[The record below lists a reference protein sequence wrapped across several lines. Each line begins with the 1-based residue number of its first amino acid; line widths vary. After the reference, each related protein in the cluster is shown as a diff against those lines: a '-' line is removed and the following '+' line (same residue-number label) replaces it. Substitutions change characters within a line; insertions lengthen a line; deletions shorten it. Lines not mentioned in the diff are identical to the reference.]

1 MDKLYPPQIEGTLPA
16 FYGEE
21 KEGKINYSIKIP
33 YSMNKTVS
41 INLVTEMAIR
51 IKTIQSNQLVYSG
64 KTKINL
70 NNRDSIIFNITEGQN
85 GFQSSYSKFSVGQYY
100 KVQIAYVQNNEIGYY
115 STVGIIKCTA
125 KPEISIVNMTEG
137 ALHSD
142 TTFYTGIYKNN
153 GDSTEKLYSYYF
165 NIYDNSNKLVATSGE
180 QLHNAEEDILINES
194 KDEYQLLVALEENK
208 IYNIVYGGTT
218 VNGLEIKTVPY
229 RIVQQSTIPPEI
241 KADIIVEMNSE
252 NGYVKINV
260 IGKKNPDT
268 GLEENAIGT
277 FQILRSSELGQYAD
291 WQIIHRFVLFGS
303 QPSALDIKD
312 FTVEQG
318 KKYKYALQQYNNES
332 GLVSDKI
339 FSNEIMIEFEDCFL
353 YDGKRQLKIKY
364 NPKVSSF
371 KETLLEAKT
380 NTLGGQYPFIFRNG
394 KVSYKEFPISGLIS
408 YFMDEEN
415 LFLTDEEMG
424 LEDFIQSYERTETL
438 KTNITSADTDY
449 FQNIINQ
456 GYYNR
461 AEGLKNLYKQREL
474 PNSKENLI
482 TKQRI
487 RTTQLSDYNQAAERI
502 FKLKVLEF
510 LNDGR
515 PKLFRSASEGNYI
528 VRLMNSSLTPNDQL
542 GRMLHTF
549 STTATEIQEF
559 SPKALEEIGV
569 ITTKEINTRQ
579 LRWETVLLKDFA
591 DKKEEDSWIKV
602 NRYTAVSL
610 QCLDMV
616 PGTKIKIY
624 YENQIDPIEIE
635 IGITGAYYSNLET
648 NISKIEVDTG
658 IFKTSLQGQ
667 ITYGFYGQ
675 TFNQFDTY
683 EKFDINDIP
692 LIQFIGEKRNN
703 ENKLMGIKEQLTDI
717 RNVITTFNLL
727 HFLKRE
733 VVPVY
738 KFTSRTDDVN
748 KTEYYTVVNIHNAD
762 IDYKNFTTNINLA
775 DWQEVNDPKL
785 EQIKILYETKDGK
798 DVLVQTEENLENYRW
813 INQASSATGISS
825 NKEAWYKYDIG
836 DKGITSLRCS
846 IPNDSGV
853 QSLWIYYRTNLET
866 TGNFVQINPTNE
878 IVFLFDSN
886 DAQIVDLR
894 FYLPPLSKNNV
905 GQYTQFRKGYF
916 SFETYWE
923 FNNSAEY
930 QEIFKDSIKITDFDP
945 LTIYKIVNSTIG
957 DEEIYL
963 DGNTQQ
969 FVKYSNTIKINGADV
984 DITDKGEY
992 LVTIPDEIEEV
1003 YLPSGVLA
1011 DVGVQRRT
1019 ILYGIENNPNTQYD
1033 DLRKYKNNWLK
1044 SCILLSY
1051 FLYGPDMHPMYSVLK
1066 YPSEEIYQKKTFID
1080 AAIQADQDLH
1090 QNRMLNDNGSFIW
1103 LQGIQAKEYINKYNE
1118 LLTTLKKEEQYYYC
1132 NQNSI
1137 IDSYLPELQKQLKL
1151 LTGEV

>member
-1 MDKLYPPQIEGTLPA
+1 
-16 FYGEE
+16 
-21 KEGKINYSIKIP
+21 
-33 YSMNKTVS
+33 MNKTVS

-51 IKTIQSNQLVYSG
+51 IKTVQSNQLVYSG
-64 KTKINL
+64 KTKLDL
-70 NNRDSIIFNITEGQN
+70 NNNDSIVFNIVEEQN

-115 STVGIIKCTA
+115 STVGIIKCTS
-125 KPEISIVNMTEG
+125 KPEISIANMTEG

-142 TTFYTGIYKNN
+142 TTFYTGIYKNS
-153 GDSTEKLYSYYF
+153 GDSTEKMYSYYF
-165 NIYDNSNKLVATSGE
+165 NIYDNSNNLIATSGE
-180 QLHNAEEDILINES
+180 QLHNAEEDTSIEES
-194 KDEYQLLVALEENK
+194 KDEYQLLIALEENK

-218 VNGLEIKTVPY
+218 INGMKIETIPY

-241 KADIIVEMNSE
+241 KADITVEMNSN
-252 NGYVKINV
+252 NGYVKINI

-291 WQIIHRFVLFGS
+291 WQIIHRFVMFGS

-318 KKYKYALQQYNNES
+318 KKYKYALQQYNNAS
-332 GLVSDKI
+332 GLVSDKM
-339 FSNEIMIEFEDCFL
+339 FSNEIMVDFEDCFL
-353 YDGKRQLKIKY
+353 YDGEHQLKIKY
-364 NPKVSSF
+364 NPKISSF
-371 KETLLEAKT
+371 KETLLEAKA
-380 NTLGGQYPFIFRNG
+380 NTLGGQYPFFFRNG
-394 KVSYKEFPISGLIS
+394 KVAYKEFPISGLIS
-408 YFMDEEN
+408 YLMDEEH
-415 LFLTDEEMG
+415 LFLTDEEIG
-424 LEDFIQSYERTETL
+424 LENFTQNYYRTVTL
-438 KTNITSADTDY
+438 KSGITTANTDY
-449 FQNIINQ
+449 FQAIRDQ
-456 GYYNR
+456 GNYNK
-461 AEGLKNLYKQREL
+461 AEELYNLYQQREL
-474 PNSKENLI
+474 PDSKENQI
-482 TKQRI
+482 SKQRT

-510 LNDGR
+510 LNNGK

-528 VRLMNSSLTPNDQL
+528 VRLTNSSLTPNDQL

-549 STTATEIQEF
+549 STTAIEVQEF
-559 SPKALEEIGV
+559 SPKILEDLGI

-591 DKKEEDSWIKV
+591 EKDDQWVKI

-610 QCLDMV
+610 QCLDMI
-616 PGTKIKIY
+616 PGTKIRIY
-624 YENQIDPIEIE
+624 YENQINPIEIE

-648 NISKIEVDTG
+648 NISKIEVNTE

-738 KFTSRTDDVN
+738 KFTNQTDIN

-762 IDYKNFTTNINLA
+762 IDYENFTTNINLQ
-775 DWQEVNDPKL
+775 DWEEINDDNSEL
-785 EQIKILYETKDGK
+785 EQITDSI
-798 DVLVQTEENLENYRW
+798 W
-813 INQASSATGISS
+813 INQASSITNTS
-825 NKEAWYKYDIG
+825 NKEAWYKYNIG
-836 DKGITSLRCS
+836 NKGITSLRCS
-846 IPNDSGV
+846 IPNQNKV

-886 DAQIVDLR
+886 DAQIIDLR
-894 FYLPPLSKNNV
+894 FYLPPLSKN
-905 GQYTQFRKGYF
+905 TQFRKGYF

-930 QEIFKDSIKITDFDP
+930 QEVFKDSIKITDFDP

-957 DEEIYL
+957 DENIYL
-963 DGNTQQ
+963 DGNTKQ
-969 FVKYSNTIKINGADV
+969 FVKYSNTIKINGSDV
-984 DITDKGEY
+984 DITDKEEY

-1019 ILYGIENNPNTQYD
+1019 ILYGIENNPNTQYNN
-1033 DLRKYKNNWLK
+1033 LREYKNNWESKKQQLYN
-1044 SCILLSY
+1044 LLYTINEEDYQQLNKDDYNREVLNSKIQVDNSY
-1051 FLYGPDMHPMYSVLK
+1051 N
-1066 YPSEEIYQKKTFID
+1066 IY
-1080 AAIQADQDLH
+1080 
-1090 QNRMLNDNGSFIW
+1090 
-1103 LQGIQAKEYINKYNE
+1103 
-1118 LLTTLKKEEQYYYC
+1118 LL
-1132 NQNSI
+1132 
-1137 IDSYLPELQKQLKL
+1137 ELQKQLDL

>member
-21 KEGKINYSIKIP
+21 KEGKINYSITIP

-70 NNRDSIIFNITEGQN
+70 NNRDSIIFNITEGKN
-85 GFQSSYSKFSVGQYY
+85 GFQGSYSKFSVGQYY

-115 STVGIIKCTA
+115 STVGVIKCTA

-180 QLHNAEEDILINES
+180 QLHNAEEDISINES
-194 KDEYQLLVALEENK
+194 KDEYQLLVALEENR

-218 VNGLEIKTVPY
+218 INGMRIETVPY

-241 KADIIVEMNSE
+241 KADITAEMNSN

-291 WQIIHRFVLFGS
+291 WQIIHRFVMFGS

-318 KKYKYALQQYNNES
+318 KKYKYALQQYNNAS

-339 FSNEIMIEFEDCFL
+339 FSNEIMVDFEDCFL
-353 YDGKRQLKIKY
+353 YDGERQLKIKY
-364 NPKVSSF
+364 NPKISSF

-380 NTLGGQYPFIFRNG
+380 NTLGGQYPFFFRNG
-394 KVSYKEFPISGLIS
+394 KVAYKEFPISGLIS
-408 YFMDEEN
+408 YLMDEEH
-415 LFLTDEEMG
+415 LFLKDEEIG
-424 LEDFIQSYERTETL
+424 LEDFTQDYYRTATL
-438 KTNITSADTDY
+438 KSGITTANTDY
-449 FQNIINQ
+449 FQTIRDQ
-456 GYYNR
+456 GNYNK
-461 AEGLKNLYKQREL
+461 AEELYSLYQQREL
-474 PNSKENLI
+474 PNSKENQI
-482 TKQRI
+482 IKQRT
-487 RTTQLSDYNQAAERI
+487 RTTQLLDYNQAAERI

-510 LNDGR
+510 LNNGK

-528 VRLMNSSLTPNDQL
+528 VRLMNSSLAPNDQL

-559 SPKALEEIGV
+559 SPKVLEEIGV

-579 LRWETVLLKDFA
+579 LRWETVLLKEFA
-591 DKKEEDSWIKV
+591 KEETPWVKI

-616 PGTKIKIY
+616 PGTQLRIY
-624 YENQIDPIEIE
+624 YEDQDAPVEIE
-635 IGITGAYYSNLET
+635 IGMTGAYYSNLET
-648 NISKIEVDTG
+648 NISKIEVNTD

-683 EKFDINDIP
+683 EKFEINDIP

-738 KFTSRTDDVN
+738 KFTNQIDVN

-762 IDYKNFTTNINLA
+762 IDYENFTTNINLA
-775 DWQEVNDPKL
+775 DWQEVNDPNL
-785 EQIKILYETKDGK
+785 EQIKILYEKKDGK
-798 DVLVQTEENLENYRW
+798 DVLVQTKENLENYTW
-813 INQASSATGISS
+813 INQASLATNTS
-825 NKEAWYKYDIG
+825 NKETWYKYNIG
-836 DKGITSLRCS
+836 NKGITSLRCS
-846 IPNDSGV
+846 IPNENKV
-853 QSLWIYYRTNLET
+853 QSLWIYYKTNLDSI
-866 TGNFVQINPTNE
+866 GNFVQINPTNQ

-886 DAQIVDLR
+886 DAQIIDLR
-894 FYLPPLSKNNV
+894 FYLPPLSKNNA

-930 QEIFKDSIKITDFDP
+930 QEVFKDSVKITDFDP

-957 DEEIYL
+957 NENIYL
-963 DGNTQQ
+963 DGNTKQ
-969 FVKYSNTIKINGADV
+969 FVKYSNTIKINNSDV
-984 DITDKGEY
+984 DITDKEEY

-1019 ILYGIENNPNTQYD
+1019 ILYGIENNPNAQYNNLRNYKRD
-1033 DLRKYKNNWLK
+1033 WENKKQQLYDLLYKINQ
-1044 SCILLSY
+1044 
-1051 FLYGPDMHPMYSVLK
+1051 
-1066 YPSEEIYQKKTFID
+1066 EEYQK
-1080 AAIQADQDLH
+1080 
-1090 QNRMLNDNGSFIW
+1090 LNIEN
-1103 LQGIQAKEYINKYNE
+1103 YNTE
-1118 LLTTLKKEEQYYYC
+1118 VLNYKKQV
-1132 NQNSI
+1132 N
-1137 IDSYLPELQKQLKL
+1137 DSYNIYLSELQTQLKL